1 MVCCSEM
8 LLKVSL
14 GTQTYALHV
23 VTLETGCAQYKMG
36 RVATAFDFKESI
48 VGQRCVLVPV
58 FCRAKQKKKSTN
70 HVILLQKAFSASC
83 WFSKIPE
90 GQVQE

>member
-14 GTQTYALHV
+14 GTQMYALHV
-23 VTLETGCAQYKMG
+23 VTLETGCAQYKMS

-48 VGQRCVLVPV
+48 IGQRCVLVPV
-58 FCRAKQKKKSTN
+58 FCRAKQKK
-70 HVILLQKAFSASC
+70 
-83 WFSKIPE
+83 
-90 GQVQE
+90 VQIM